1 MSTLIPATRTFDALM
16 VPGVISDAILFHLVI
31 PLDVVRVAGT
41 LGNTDGGALLVM
53 VSGLLERHGLGC
65 RERDD

>member
-16 VPGVISDAILFHLVI
+16 VPGVISDAIFFHLVI
-31 PLDVVRVAGT
+31 PLDVVRVAGN
-41 LGNTDGGALLVM
+41 LGNTDGEVLLVM
-53 VSGLLERHGLGC
+53 ASGLLVRHGPGC